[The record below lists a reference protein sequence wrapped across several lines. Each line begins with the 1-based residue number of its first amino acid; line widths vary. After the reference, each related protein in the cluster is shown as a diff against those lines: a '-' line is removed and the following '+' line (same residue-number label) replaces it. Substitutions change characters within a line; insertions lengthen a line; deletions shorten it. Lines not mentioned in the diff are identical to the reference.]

1 MRSTARAFALPPP
14 SSWLNSVWGWETC
27 SIFNPKKNKTE
38 SWLWCVIIITLQD
51 TAWVATALF
60 CSKSM
65 WIVQDKPL
73 SWVGTWKEMFNRLLN
88 IYIYYSH
95 ITPCHLYIA
104 LNDVIQVIHLEF
116 SWFLQYWLPH
126 LHKMNRINCY
136 KSKNIR
142 LPGYIL
148 LDANENGFVP
158 TSLK

>member
-1 MRSTARAFALPPP
+1 MQHFQPQKEQNRIMTVVCDNHYFTGHSLGCYCF
-14 SSWLNSVWGWETC
+14 
-27 SIFNPKKNKTE
+27 
-38 SWLWCVIIITLQD
+38 
-51 TAWVATALF
+51 LF

-95 ITPCHLYIA
+95 ITPSHLYIA